1 MHGLAPGFTSDQ
13 SKSDMTESE
22 WATRCDLAAA
32 FRMAHHLGWN
42 DRTTNH
48 ITARLPDNPHHFLMN
63 PRGLGW
69 HEVTASCLV
78 KADLDGNILS
88 DLGEH
93 KLGPAGFNFHSAIL
107 RANPHLHCS
116 IHVHARP
123 GVVISATKGGLVIV
137 DQTGCHLHG
146 EVAYHAFEG
155 FAEEK
160 DEAPRIIKDLGQ
172 KMTMI
177 MWNHG
182 LLSVG
187 RTIGEAVLYM
197 RRLVDACELQV
208 QLMST
213 GAEIRRIPDDVLDF
227 TRSQIQKK
235 RQSPAYSDEEWK
247 MYLRLVEGLDP
258 SYRT

>member
-1 MHGLAPGFTSDQ
+1 MQVVAPGFTADRSKAQMSDA
-13 SKSDMTESE
+13 E
-22 WATRCDLAAA
+22 WAQRCDLAAA

-69 HEVTASCLV
+69 HEVTASSLV
-78 KADLDGNILS
+78 KADLDGNVLS
-88 DLGEH
+88 DLGDLQ
-93 KLGPAGFNFHSAIL
+93 LGPAGFNFHSAIL
-107 RANPHLHCS
+107 RANPHLMCS
-116 IHVHARP
+116 IHVHARA
-123 GVVISATKGGLVIV
+123 GVVIAATRDGLMIV

-146 EVAYHAFEG
+146 EVAYHEFEG
-155 FAEEK
+155 FAEDK
-160 DEAPRIIKDLGQ
+160 DEAPRIIRDLGQ

-187 RTIGEAVLYM
+187 RTIGEAFLFM

-213 GAEIRRIPDDVLDF
+213 GAEIRRIPEDVLDF

-235 RQSPAYSDEEWK
+235 RQSPAYSAEEWN
-247 MYLRLVEGLDP
+247 MYLRLVEERDP
-258 SYRT
+258 SYRS

>member
-1 MHGLAPGFTSDQ
+1 MQVVAPGFTADR
-13 SKSDMTESE
+13 SKPQMSEAE
-22 WATRCDLAAA
+22 WATRVDLAAA

-42 DRTTNH
+42 DRVTNH
-48 ITARLPDNPHHFLMN
+48 ITARLPDNPNHFLMN

-69 HEVTASCLV
+69 HEVTASSLV

-88 DLGEH
+88 DLGEYTV
-93 KLGPAGFNFHSAIL
+93 GPAGFNFHSAIL
-107 RANPHLHCS
+107 RSNPQLNCS
-116 IHVHARP
+116 LHVHARA
-123 GVVISATKGGLVIV
+123 GVVISATKDGLVIV

-146 EVAYHAFEG
+146 EVAYHQFEG

-160 DEAPRIIKDLGQ
+160 DEAPRIVSDLGD

-182 LLSVG
+182 LLAVG

-213 GAEIRRIPDDVLDF
+213 GAEIRRIPEDVLDF
-227 TRSQIQKK
+227 TRKQIQKK
-235 RQSPAYSDEEWK
+235 KQSPAYSTEEWK
-247 MYLRLVEGLDP
+247 MYLRVVERLDP
-258 SYRT
+258 SYRS